1 MAQTQDRR
9 AEGKNSNSPTATSLR
24 KLRAERKALNL
35 CVTCGVEHV
44 KNRVECYKCVDK
56 KMECQVR
63 SHFRKH
69 LSNFGLELDEIIDA
83 LSDKPKYKKLKT
95 ALVAALP
102 KIQVH

>member
-1 MAQTQDRR
+1 MAQTTDRR
-9 AEGKNSNSPTATSLR
+9 SEGKNSSSSTATSLR

-35 CVTCGVEHV
+35 CITCGVEHV

-56 KMECQVR
+56 KMESQIR

-69 LSNFGLELDEIIDA
+69 LSNFDLELNEIIET
-83 LSDKPKYKKLKT
+83 LSDKPKYKKLKS

-102 KIQVH
+102 KI